1 MRPKLMWALLAT
13 VVASALA
20 LWTSERAP
28 AVIAAVE
35 RQQANVNMAQA
46 ALANTPATQSHTA
59 KPLPAQL
66 DPSTPEPPQ
75 RDPFA
80 PVLPPAPPTPPP
92 VVTAEKPFVG
102 PPAPVAPTPPALTH
116 RYLGRMTTPTG
127 EAMVFLASPSR
138 TVAVKAGDRLDD
150 GYVVESVNDHS
161 VQLVHP
167 SFDVRVAIPLP
178 GAAAQSGS

>member
-35 RQQANVNMAQA
+35 RQQTNANA
-46 ALANTPATQSHTA
+46 AYAVLSAPISLLLVAT
-59 KPLPAQL
+59 PLPAHL
-66 DPSTPEPPQ
+66 EASTPEPPQ

-80 PVLPPAPPTPPP
+80 PVLPPAPPTPLPAA
-92 VVTAEKPFVG
+92 AEKPFVG

-127 EAMVFLASPSR
+127 EAMVFLVSPSR

-150 GYVVESVNDHS
+150 GYVVESVTDHS
-161 VQLVHP
+161 VQLIHP

-178 GAAAQSGS
+178 AAAAQSGS

>member
-13 VVASALA
+13 VAASALA

-28 AVIAAVE
+28 PVIAAVE
-35 RQQANVNMAQA
+35 RQQANVNAAYA
-46 ALANTPATQSHTA
+46 ALAVPASPSLA
-59 KPLPAQL
+59 AVPLPAQL
-66 DPSTPEPPQ
+66 EPSAPEPPQ

-92 VVTAEKPFVG
+92 VAATEKPFVG

-161 VQLVHP
+161 VQLIHP

>member
-1 MRPKLMWALLAT
+1 MRPKLMWALAAT
-13 VVASALA
+13 VAASSLT
-20 LWTSERAP
+20 LWTAERVP
-28 AVIAAVE
+28 VVIAAVE
-35 RQQANVNMAQA
+35 RQQSGANA
-46 ALANTPATQSHTA
+46 ALDPPTPAPSSLVTT
-59 KPLPAQL
+59 PLPARL
-66 DPSTPEPPQ
+66 EASTPEPPQ

-80 PVLPPAPPTPPP
+80 PVMPPAPPTPPP
-92 VVTAEKPFVG
+92 VAAERPFVG

-150 GYVVESVNDHS
+150 GYVVESVTDHS
-161 VQLVHP
+161 VLLIHP

-178 GAAAQSGS
+178 VAAAQSGS